1 MIQLANISS
10 TRFVCA
16 ATASTSTKTLL
27 RSYKPR
33 FLPDFISEKCTIWE
47 ACRATSAAT
56 GFFEPITIGSCG
68 QKFIDGA
75 ITYNNPVQLVYDEA
89 QDIFGQART
98 DNAILV
104 SIGTGRGPLKPFRG
118 NLKNIVE
125 AMKKLV
131 TDSQKAHDD
140 FSNSHRSMVERNLFV
155 RFNVY
160 PGLEDIGL
168 HEYAQVEKIEGAT
181 QDYLHN
187 NETQRVFNR
196 CIRMLLLEPHRST
209 TNLRSP
215 EVADTTLTPSLPS
228 GSGSRV
234 EPEFQELPT
243 TSLEQTRAVSA
254 VSTSSYE
261 RVAPLLRAQ
270 YSDSSR
276 FCM

>member
-1 MIQLANISS
+1 M
-10 TRFVCA
+10 
-16 ATASTSTKTLL
+16 
-27 RSYKPR
+27 
-33 FLPDFISEKCTIWE
+33 
-47 ACRATSAAT
+47 
-56 GFFEPITIGSCG
+56 
-68 QKFIDGA
+68 
-75 ITYNNPVQLVYDEA
+75 QLVYDEA
-89 QDIFGQART
+89 QDIFGPART

-118 NLKNIVE
+118 NLKSIVE

-160 PGLEDIGL
+160 PGLEDVGL
-168 HEYAQVEKIEGAT
+168 HEYAQAEKIEGAT

-215 EVADTTLTPSLPS
+215 ELADTTLTPSSPS

-261 RVAPLLRAQ
+261 RVTPLLRAQ

>member
-1 MIQLANISS
+1 
-10 TRFVCA
+10 VCA
-16 ATASTSTKTLL
+16 ATASTSTKTVL

-56 GFFEPITIGSCG
+56 GLFEPITIGSCG
-68 QKFIDGA
+68 QRFIDGA

-89 QDIFGQART
+89 QDIFGQSRA

-118 NLKNIVE
+118 NLKNIVD

-140 FSNSHRSMVERNLFV
+140 FSNSPRNMVDRNLFV

-160 PGLEDIGL
+160 PGLEDVDL
-168 HEYAQVEKIEGAT
+168 HEYAQAEKIEGAT

-187 NETQRVFNR
+187 SETQRVFNR
-196 CIRMLLLEPHRST
+196 CIRMLLLEPQGSM

-215 EVADTTLTPSLPS
+215 EFADTTRAPSTPIAP
-228 GSGSRV
+228 GSSK
-234 EPEFQELPT
+234 FQELPT
-243 TSLEQTRAVSA
+243 TSLEQMRIISPVPANSDD
-254 VSTSSYE
+254 
-261 RVAPLLRAQ
+261 RVAPMLRAQ
-270 YSDSSR
+270 YSSSSR